1 MESYEQMFAHTGSFL
16 TTMEEVQPPPLHV
29 GLSDAWWTAVEK
41 ELIILLDECDVP
53 ARQASKTTEVLDC
66 FHIGYTAFS
75 SAASAAAATTD
86 EYNTIKAKIASLLSL
101 PQSVQR
107 TDEWYKEMATT
118 LTASEFYQ
126 VFGSARG
133 RGTLVLSKAQPPRTD
148 MPSPRKACMTAE
160 MSPLDW
166 GIRFEPV
173 AKQVLEARWGA
184 EIAELGRLRHP
195 TLPNLA
201 ASPDGL
207 ITASTDSA
215 RLGHL
220 IEIKCPS
227 SRTIG
232 QGVPSNYWHQM
243 QLQLEV
249 TGCPTCEYCEFQFC
263 SASATMTARLEAK
276 RSAPPQVALT
286 APNCKGMNEKGL
298 IYLIQNDTTAEMR
311 YIYGPLNDMEWT
323 PITEEGWSRLER
335 IPWTLEKDWIH
346 SVQRDTT
353 WFQSIL
359 PQLDEFWLDVA
370 RARAGTFILPESSVK
385 KRAPP
390 VCAIRD

>member
-1 MESYEQMFAHTGSFL
+1 MELYEQMFAHTGSFL

-29 GLSDAWWTAVEK
+29 GLSEAWWSAVEK
-41 ELIILLDECDVP
+41 ELTSLMEDCDIP
-53 ARQASKTTEVLDC
+53 AKQIDKTTEVLDC
-66 FHIGYTAFS
+66 FHIGYTAF
-75 SAASAAAATTD
+75 AAAATTYKED
-86 EYNTIKAKIASLLSL
+86 DVIKAKIASLLSL

-126 VFGSARG
+126 VFGTPRTRG
-133 RGTLVLSKAQPPRTD
+133 QLVLSKAQPPRTD
-148 MPSPRKACMTAE
+148 MPAPRKACMTAE

-173 AKQVLEARWGA
+173 AKQILEARWGA

-207 ITASTDSA
+207 ITASKDSV

-249 TGCPTCEYCEFQFC
+249 TGCPICEYSEFQFC
-263 SASATMTARLEAK
+263 SESATM
-276 RSAPPQVALT
+276 T
-286 APNCKGMNEKGL
+286 APNCKGTNEKGL

-311 YIYGPLNDMEWT
+311 YIYGPLNEMEWT

-335 IPWTLEKDWIH
+335 IPWVLEKDWIH
-346 SVQRDTT
+346 SVQRDTA

-359 PQLDEFWLDVA
+359 PRLDEFWADVA
-370 RARAGTFILPESSVK
+370 KARAGTFILPESLVK
-385 KRAPP
+385 KRSMPL
-390 VCAIRD
+390 CAIKD